1 MAKIFDKMKDLM
13 FGEYE
18 DDAVFVRNDAHKT
31 DYEILYDPRNYSDV
45 MGITSGQS
53 ED

>member
-18 DDAVFVRNDAHKT
+18 DDDE
-31 DYEILYDPRNYSDV
+31 YEDDESIEEDVPVVTDPRWDGLKALLENDNN
-45 MGITSGQS
+45 
-53 ED
+53 